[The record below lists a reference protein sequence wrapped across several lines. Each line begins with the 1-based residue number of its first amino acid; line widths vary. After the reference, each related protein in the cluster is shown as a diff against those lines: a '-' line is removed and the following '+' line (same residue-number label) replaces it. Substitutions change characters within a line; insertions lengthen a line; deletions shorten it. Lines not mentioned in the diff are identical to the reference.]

1 MNFMSAIILS
11 ISAKVS
17 AIIGILTKCLI
28 IGYTAAVALYF
39 KNGGL
44 MEIVG
49 KIDGIRV
56 GLGLDKIVQ
65 VIRSLFGLKIGV

>member
-1 MNFMSAIILS
+1 MNLMSAIILS

-44 MEIVG
+44 TEII
-49 KIDGIRV
+49 KIINKLRLK
-56 GLGLDKIVQ
+56 LGFESILSV
-65 VIRSLFGLKIGV
+65 FGL

>member
-28 IGYTAAVALYF
+28 IGYTAAIALKKHDIIPLAPVKAIDICAIFINNNPIVYPS
-39 KNGGL
+39 KNT
-44 MEIVG
+44 
-49 KIDGIRV
+49 
-56 GLGLDKIVQ
+56 
-65 VIRSLFGLKIGV
+65 S